1 MSEEGFLGR
10 WSRRKL
16 EVQEQQDKKELL
28 RAPTQDGGGG
38 DMAALAAAAR
48 PHPGL
53 PPEGEGETLPPQSTS
68 PSVAPAP
75 LTLADAASLTI
86 DSDFKPFL
94 AKAVAADV
102 KNAALKKLF
111 ADPHFNVMDRLD
123 IYIDDYSNP
132 APLPESTLRQM
143 ASAKFLNLFQEEE
156 PQAAP
161 AVAQSDPAES
171 PPSPPVAVA
180 VVDATQPASQEH
192 DAHQDADLRLQPDD
206 AARAE
211 DARRG
216 AG

>member
-1 MSEEGFLGR
+1 MSDEGFLGR

-16 EVQEQQDKKELL
+16 EVQEQEKKDLL
-28 RAPTQDGGGG
+28 PAPTQDSGGG
-38 DMAALAAAAR
+38 DMAALAPAAS

-53 PPEGEGETLPPQSTS
+53 PPEGEGETPTPP
-68 PSVAPAP
+68 P

-102 KNAALKKLF
+102 KNAALRKLF

-156 PQAAP
+156 PEAVP

-180 VVDATQPASQEH
+180 DATQPASQEH

>member
-1 MSEEGFLGR
+1 MSEGGFLGR

-16 EVQEQQDKKELL
+16 EVKEQQEK
-28 RAPTQDGGGG
+28 APLPTPE
-38 DMAALAAAAR
+38 ATALPLES

-53 PPEGEGETLPPQSTS
+53 PREAEAELP
-68 PSVAPAP
+68 P
-75 LTLADAASLTI
+75 LTLADAEALTI

-94 AKAVAADV
+94 AKAVAPEV
-102 KNAALKKLF
+102 KNAAFKKLF

-132 APLPESTLRQM
+132 APLPDSTLRQM
-143 ASAKFLNLFQEEE
+143 ASAKFMKLFEDEE
-156 PQAAP
+156 PETP
-161 AVAQSDPAES
+161 PEDNS
-171 PPSPPVAVA
+171 PLSPPVAA
-180 VVDATQPASQEH
+180 ADAAPPASQEN
-192 DAHQDADLRLQPDD
+192 DAHSNADLRLQPDD

>member
-1 MSEEGFLGR
+1 MSDEGFLGR

-16 EVQEQQDKKELL
+16 EVQAPEKKDLL
-28 RAPTQDGGGG
+28 PAPTQESEGGG
-38 DMAALAAAAR
+38 MAALAPVAS

-53 PPEGEGETLPPQSTS
+53 PPEGEGETRPAAAPP
-68 PSVAPAP
+68 P

-156 PQAAP
+156 PEAVP

-180 VVDATQPASQEH
+180 DATQPASQETDDH
-192 DAHQDADLRLQPDD
+192 HADLRLQPDH
-206 AARAE
+206 AARSE
-211 DARRG
+211 SDREG
-216 AG
+216 TG